1 MEEAFLEGLSKG
13 LTVNDLLNSE
23 SPNYIA
29 TKDVL
34 LKYSRTLREQSLE
47 ISEGLEIDN
56 PNLER
61 KFKTIDEYE
70 NNKINE

>member
-34 LKYSRTLREQSLE
+34 LKYSRTLR
-47 ISEGLEIDN
+47 
-56 PNLER
+56 
-61 KFKTIDEYE
+61 
-70 NNKINE
+70 

>member
-13 LTVNDLLNSE
+13 LTVNNLLNSE

-29 TKDVL
+29 KKDVL

-47 ISEGLEIDN
+47 ISEGLEIDK
-56 PNLER
+56 PNSVR

-70 NNKINE
+70 NSKN